1 LAAKE
6 KTSLPVNLTFVDGV
20 QFTRTSKR
28 GCKPHVPSR
37 SSSFFS
43 LEPFDAVNVGFPTLG
58 PHAVS
63 DVVGSARDD
72 ELGIFLCVRK
82 LKPETS
88 SGFFFCPM
96 PPPRD
101 PEHWHATQERR
112 LLGRLPA

>member
-43 LEPFDAVNVGFPTLG
+43 LEPFDAVNVGFPTPG

-72 ELGIFLCVRK
+72 ELGMFLCVRK

-88 SGFFFCPM
+88 SGFFFCPI
-96 PPPRD
+96 
-101 PEHWHATQERR
+101 ASTT
-112 LLGRLPA
+112 GS